1 MAMALFRTILFV
13 KDMTTMVAFYRD
25 TLGFPEIESADSGPG
40 WRVLD
45 TGGAQL
51 ALHALP
57 ARVARGIVVSDPA
70 EPRTNAAT
78 KLVYEVDDV
87 VAARDQLRQAGV
99 REVVHEGFELGEPPP
114 FWDFQDPEGNLLQ
127 ITCR

>member
-1 MAMALFRTILFV
+1 MALFRAILFV
-13 KDMTTMVAFYRD
+13 KDMTTMMAFYRD
-25 TLGFPEIESADSGPG
+25 VLGFVEIETADTGPG

-57 ARVARGIVVSDPA
+57 AAVARGIVISDPA
-70 EPRTNAAT
+70 EARTQVPV
-78 KLVYEVDDV
+78 KLVYAVDDV
-87 VAARDQLRQAGV
+87 VAARERLRQAGV
-99 REVVHEGFELGEPPP
+99 REVIHEGFELGEPPP

-127 ITCR
+127 LARR